1 MTSPMD
7 ILARGKYVLAS
18 PSDAH
23 GSVIT
28 DGAAAMSKGVILEV
42 GGFESLKRKYPRAA
56 VKGNGRQLLMP
67 GLVDGHTHG
76 SGLSSI
82 QCGKLFDYLENLLL
96 DWAYIPPLD
105 PDLRVALSAAKH
117 IRSGCTTMH
126 LNYWGEEPN
135 LLENAVSCVE
145 GARRAGIRLA
155 YSPGGRN
162 MNRLALDETEFLKTL
177 PEDLRRAVSPLVD
190 YDKGAFVERYLALF
204 DELRGRF
211 DGPDT
216 RILLGPSWAQG
227 CTDDFLLAVKERAGR
242 LGKTPI
248 HLHTLQTP
256 VQKAYGLKKYG
267 KSLLAHLDD
276 LGLVGENLVLGH
288 AVFVN
293 EGDIALLAE
302 KGASVTHHPSCNL
315 AVRNG
320 IAPVY
325 ALVKAGVN
333 VAVGIDDKGLND
345 DEDPIQELRLIHR
358 LHRVPGFDL
367 ARTPAL
373 DARTVLKMG
382 TVNAAR
388 VCGFAGE
395 IGELKPGM
403 KADMILV
410 DLAEALDDFTD
421 SGDPQAASTLQAPD
435 LDIAELFI
443 HRAKGSHVNTVI
455 IGGRVVMEDR
465 KILTL
470 DFPSLAREAREQG
483 SRPLG
488 AGQKSFADLLQ
499 RVKPYYHAWYRG
511 WEDLGLEPFYPMNSR
526 V

>member
-1 MTSPMD
+1 
-7 ILARGKYVLAS
+7 
-18 PSDAH
+18 
-23 GSVIT
+23 
-28 DGAAAMSKGVILEV
+28 
-42 GGFESLKRKYPRAA
+42 
-56 VKGNGRQLLMP
+56 MP

-96 DWAYIPPLD
+96 DWAYIPPVD
-105 PDLRVALSAAKH
+105 PALRVALSAAKH
-117 IRSGCTTMH
+117 VRNGCTTMH

-135 LLENAVSCVE
+135 LLENAIGCVE
-145 GARRAGIRLA
+145 GAQRVGIRLA

-162 MNRLALDETEFLKTL
+162 VNRLALDEIEFLRTL
-177 PEDLRRAVSPLVD
+177 PEELQRAVSPLID
-190 YDKGAFVERYLALF
+190 YDKGAFVEHYLALF
-204 DELRGRF
+204 DELHGRF

-216 RILLGPSWAQG
+216 RILLGPSWVQG
-227 CTDDFLLAVKERAGR
+227 CTDNFLLAVKERADR

-302 KGASVTHHPSCNL
+302 KRASVTHHPSCNL

-325 ALVKAGVN
+325 ALVEAGVN
-333 VAVGIDDKGLND
+333 VALGIDDKALND
-345 DEDPIQELRLIHR
+345 DEDAIQELRLIHR

-373 DARTVLKMG
+373 DARTVLAMG

-388 VCGFAGE
+388 VCGFEGE

-410 DLAEALDDFTD
+410 DLAEALGDFAEPESTH
-421 SGDPQAASTLQAPD
+421 GTPTRAAPVFQAQD

-455 IGGRVVMEDR
+455 IGGRVIMEDR
-465 KILTL
+465 KFLTL
-470 DFPSLAREAREQG
+470 DPASLAREAREQA
-483 SRPLG
+483 SRPIG
-488 AGQKSFADLLQ
+488 AEQKSFADLLQ
-499 RVKPYYHAWYRG
+499 KVKPYCHAWYRG